1 MEIRTKKTLSKSVI
15 HGFKEV
21 STSTIGTVMDK
32 MGINGII
39 NGLRCLM
46 PGVRIAGSAFTVKEC
61 VGTLGTYSKSDFPV
75 GEAIDLMEAGD
86 ILVVDMGG
94 QEVSTM
100 GGLGSLA
107 MKLKGVEG
115 MVVDGGIRDVEQ
127 IISLRFPAYV
137 VHICAR
143 SGQTRVKWLAVNG
156 PVKIRGIRVNSG
168 DIIVADDTSVAV
180 VPMEQA
186 AEILKESQRIE
197 GLEQKLEAE
206 LKKGATF
213 LEASKKLGVI

>member
-1 MEIRTKKTLSKSVI
+1 MEINTKKTLPGSI
-15 HGFKEV
+15 IEGFKDI
-21 STSTIGTVMDK
+21 STSTIGSVMDK
-32 MGINGII
+32 IGINGII

-46 PGVRIAGSAFTVKEC
+46 PGVRIAGSAFTVKESI
-61 VGTLGTYSKSDFPV
+61 GTLGTYTKADFPV
-75 GEAIDLMEAGD
+75 GQAIDLMEAGD

-107 MKLKGVEG
+107 MKLKGVAG

-127 IISLRFPAYV
+127 IISQGFPGYV
-137 VHICAR
+137 AHICAR

-156 PVKIRGIRVNSG
+156 PVKIRDVRVNPG

-197 GLEQKLEAE
+197 GLEQKFEAE

-213 LEASKKLGVI
+213 RETAKKLGVI